1 MNQCKQCG
9 KRGLFLS
16 LNADSLCKDCAAK
29 LEAER
34 LERQNRL
41 IAEAT
46 AFIEDFAQHAQKA
59 VSKSYVF
66 PSMGVAKIEEIKQ
79 ECKYIQ
85 EHIDDRKRYPGFKVA
100 FLGTLS
106 TDDHGLQC
114 SPIFPGRILSRNF
127 ADDLDG
133 NLQKYFNELY
143 TSAKD
148 IYNRAVTAS
157 KDAYDYT
164 QTFRVA
170 GVTFR
175 NGRRSRQTI
184 LRALKFRDP
193 PYENS
198 VSIAVEKE
206 DYEGEDAVGI
216 YVNKEKVGFISKADL
231 PWVLER
237 WDKCV
242 GAVDYSV
249 YGGLRH
255 SFGLEVTIGFRN

>member
-1 MNQCKQCG
+1 MKQCTQCG
-9 KRGLFLS
+9 KSGIFLT
-16 LNADSLCKDCAAK
+16 LNTDGLCKNCAAK
-29 LEAER
+29 VEAER
-34 LERQNRL
+34 LERRNRL

-66 PSMGVAKIEEIKQ
+66 PSMGSTKIDEIMR

-100 FLGTLS
+100 FLSTL
-106 TDDHGLQC
+106 TKDEKGFEY
-114 SPIFPGRILSRNF
+114 SPLFPGRLIFSTFR
-127 ADDLDG
+127 DDLDG
-133 NLQKYFNELY
+133 NLQKYFDELRMKA
-143 TSAKD
+143 SD
-148 IYNRAVTAS
+148 IYSRAWTAS
-157 KDAYDYT
+157 RDAYDYT
-164 QTFRVA
+164 RVFRVA
-170 GVTFR
+170 GVTFK

-231 PWVLER
+231 PWVMER
-237 WDKCV
+237 WDKCI

-249 YGGLRH
+249 YGGFDH
-255 SFGLEVTIGFRN
+255 SFGMEVTIGFRN

>member
-1 MNQCKQCG
+1 MKQCKQCG
-9 KRGLFLS
+9 KSGIFLN
-16 LNADSLCKDCAAK
+16 LNADGLCKDCAAK

-34 LERQNRL
+34 LERRNRL

-46 AFIEDFAQHAQKA
+46 AFIEDFGRHAQKA

-85 EHIDDRKRYPGFKVA
+85 EHINDRKRYPGFKVA
-100 FLGTLS
+100 FLNTLTS
-106 TDDHGLQC
+106 DGHGFQA
-114 SPIFPGRILSRNF
+114 SPIFPGRIISKNST
-127 ADDLDG
+127 DDLDN
-133 NLQKYFNELY
+133 NLQKYFDELY

-148 IYNRAVTAS
+148 IYNRAVTTS

-193 PYENS
+193 PYENFA
-198 VSIAVEKE
+198 SIAVEKE
-206 DYEGEDAVGI
+206 IFEGEDAVGI
-216 YVNKEKVGFISKADL
+216 YVNKEKVGFISKDDL

-237 WDKCV
+237 WDKCI

-249 YGGLRH
+249 YGGFDH
-255 SFGLEVTIGFRN
+255 SFGMEVTIGFRN